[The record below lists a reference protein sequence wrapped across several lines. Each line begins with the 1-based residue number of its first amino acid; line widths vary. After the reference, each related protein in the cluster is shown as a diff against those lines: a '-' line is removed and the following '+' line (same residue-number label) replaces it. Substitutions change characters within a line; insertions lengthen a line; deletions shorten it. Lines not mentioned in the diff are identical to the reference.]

1 MRLTMAE
8 ARENRAG
15 EAAPSSTGYEP
26 SVIEPKWQRY
36 WEENKTFRAVRHPGR
51 PKKYI
56 LDMFP
61 YPSGA
66 GLHVGHPE
74 GYTAT
79 DIVCRFE
86 RMRGTDVLHPMGWDA
101 FGLPAEQHAI
111 RTGTHPRT
119 TTLKN
124 IETFRRQ
131 LKMLGFS
138 YDWDREIDTTDPG
151 YVRWT
156 QWIFLKLFEKG
167 LAFQQS
173 DMPVNWCPALGTVL
187 ANDEV
192 TPDGRSE
199 VGGFPVEKLK
209 IRQWSLKITAYAD
222 RLLEGLEKLDWP
234 ETKAKQAHWIGRS
247 EGANVDF
254 EVKGHPDATITVFTT
269 RVDTLPGATYVVL
282 APEHPLALAIA
293 TPEHQAA
300 VKKYAEEA
308 SSKSDVV
315 RSDATRTKTG
325 VPTGAFAVNP
335 INGEEIPIW
344 VADYVIGSYGTGA
357 VMAVPAHDERDH
369 AFAVKYQLP
378 IVRVVAKP
386 DGTEVDVSKEAYCDD
401 GVANEEAV
409 RRSKAPIEKGMP
421 SDRVRR
427 VVTDWLAAQGK
438 GTSKVTYRLRDWVFS
453 RQRYWGEPIPIYFP
467 VTTDGDPRKPGA
479 KYTIHYE
486 QPIPVD
492 EKELPLLLPDLE
504 DFKPGNDP
512 AGPLAR
518 ALDWRFF
525 QKDGKWY
532 ARETNTMPQWAGS
545 CWYYLRFLDPK
556 NDKEPWSREAY
567 DAWMP
572 VDLYVGGSEHAVL
585 HLLYA
590 RFWHKVLFDLGLV
603 KHDEPFQKLVHQGLI
618 LGEVEH
624 VVFHEAIAVPGSR
637 AKREDNGW
645 VDAETGKGLVER
657 RMRSSELDERG
668 GTFYLREADVPVLT
682 TPDGEHFAFYAAG
695 DTLVS
700 AERAKERDDGSW
712 EDTKTKKTLIP
723 RRVTEADITKR
734 GSSFVMTES
743 PEIQVLS
750 QAFKMS
756 KARGNVVNPDAIV
769 KSHGADSLR
778 LYEMFMGPLE
788 AVKPWQTSGI
798 EGVRRFLDRT
808 WNVCTANVTDDPAAY
823 DLETQRLVHKTIKK
837 VTEDIQALRFNT
849 AISAMMILV
858 KHLGGLP
865 KVPVQAARTLA
876 LILSPFAPHIGEELW
891 QRLGG
896 KTTLAYEPWPA
907 FDPALVKDDVI
918 EIGVQVNG
926 KARTSI
932 QIPADA
938 DEDTAK
944 AVALENAKIKEMT
957 AGKTIKKVIYVKGR
971 ILNLIVG

>member
-1 MRLTMAE
+1 MAE
-8 ARENRAG
+8 A
-15 EAAPSSTGYEP
+15 YDP
-26 SVIEPKWQRY
+26 SVIEPKWQTY
-36 WEENKTFRAVRHPGR
+36 WEENKTFRAERRPGR
-51 PKKYI
+51 PKKYV

-111 RTGTHPRT
+111 KTGTHPRS

-124 IETFRRQ
+124 IDNFRRQ

-138 YDWDREIDTTDPG
+138 YDWEREVDTTDPR

-156 QWIFLKLFEKG
+156 QWIFLQLFKKG

-173 DMPVNWCPALGTVL
+173 NMPVNWCPALGTVL

-192 TPDGRSE
+192 TADGRSE

-222 RLLEGLEKLDWP
+222 RLLEGLENLDWP

-254 EVKGHPDATITVFTT
+254 EVEGHPGARITVFTT

-282 APEHPLALAIA
+282 APEHALALQIA
-293 TPEHQAA
+293 TPEHQAE
-300 VKKYAEEA
+300 VKRYADEA
-308 SSKSDVV
+308 NAKSDVV
-315 RSDATRTKTG
+315 RSDATRAKTG

-335 INGEEIPIW
+335 INGDKIPVW

-369 AFAVKYQLP
+369 AFAVKYALP
-378 IVRVVAKP
+378 IVRVVAKA
-386 DGTEVDVSKEAYCDD
+386 DGTEVDVAKAAYCDD
-401 GVANEEAV
+401 GVANADAV
-409 RRSKAPIEKGMP
+409 SRSKAPIEQGMP
-421 SDRVRR
+421 SEKVRR
-427 VVTDWLAAQGK
+427 TVTDWLASQGR
-438 GTSKVTYRLRDWVFS
+438 GSSKITFKLRDWVFS

-467 VTTDGDPRKPGA
+467 VTTDGDPRKPGT
-479 KYTIHYE
+479 KYEIHYD
-486 QPIPVD
+486 QPIPL
-492 EKELPLLLPDLE
+492 EESELPLLLPDLE
-504 DFKPGNDP
+504 DFKPGTDP

-525 QKDGKWY
+525 EREGKWF

-545 CWYYLRFLDPK
+545 CWYYLRFVDPT
-556 NDKEPWSREAY
+556 NDEAGWSPEAY

-590 RFWHKVLFDLGLV
+590 RFWHKVLFDLGVV
-603 KHDEPFQKLVHQGLI
+603 KHEEPFQKLVHQGLI

-624 VVFHEAIAVPGSR
+624 IVFHEATAVPGSR
-637 AKREDNGW
+637 AKREGDRW
-645 VDAETGKGLVER
+645 VDAETGADLTDR
-657 RMRSSELDERG
+657 RMRSTDLDNRG
-668 GTFYLREADVPVLT
+668 GAFYLREADVPVLT
-682 TPDGEHFAFYAAG
+682 TPDGEHFAFYAASE
-695 DTLVS
+695 TLVS
-700 AERAKERDDGSW
+700 AERAKERDDGSF
-712 EDTKTKKTLIP
+712 EDAKTKKTLVI
-723 RRVTEADITKR
+723 RKVTEQDITKR
-734 GSSFVMTES
+734 GAHFTLNDS
-743 PEIQVLS
+743 PETQVLS

-756 KARGNVVNPDAIV
+756 KSRGNVVNPDVLI

-798 EGVRRFLDRT
+798 EGVRRFLERV
-808 WNVCTANVTDDPAAY
+808 WNVSTTNVTGDPADY
-823 DLETQRLVHKTIKK
+823 DVETQKLVHKTIKK
-837 VTEDIQALRFNT
+837 VTEDVQALRFNT

-865 KVPVQAARTLA
+865 KVPAGAARA
-876 LILSPFAPHIGEELW
+876 LSLLVSPFAPHIGEELW
-891 QRLGG
+891 QQLGG
-896 KTTLAYEPWPA
+896 KTSLAYEPWPA

-926 KARTSI
+926 KARASI

-938 DEDTAK
+938 DEAAAK
-944 AVALENAKIKEMT
+944 AIALEDPKIKDFT
-957 AGKTIKKVIYVKGR
+957 AGKTIKKVIFVKGR

>member
-1 MRLTMAE
+1 MAE
-8 ARENRAG
+8 A
-15 EAAPSSTGYEP
+15 YDP
-26 SVIEPKWQRY
+26 SVIEPKWQRH

-79 DIVCRFE
+79 DILCRFE
-86 RMRGTDVLHPMGWDA
+86 RMRGVDILHPMGWDA
-101 FGLPAEQHAI
+101 FGLPAEQYAI
-111 RTGTHPRT
+111 KTGTHPRT

-124 IETFRRQ
+124 IEVFRGQ

-138 YDWDREIDTTDPG
+138 YDWDREVDTTDPG

-156 QWIFLKLFEKG
+156 QWIFLQLFRKG

-192 TPDGRSE
+192 TADGRSE
-199 VGGFPVEKLK
+199 VGGFAVEKLK

-222 RLLEGLEKLDWP
+222 RLLKGLETLDWP
-234 ETKAKQAHWIGRS
+234 ESKAKQIHWIGRS

-254 EVKGHPDATITVFTT
+254 EVEGHPGAKITVFTT

-282 APEHPLALAIA
+282 APEHALALTIS

-300 VKKYAEEA
+300 AKKYCDEA
-308 SSKSDVV
+308 NVKSDIV
-315 RSDATRTKTG
+315 RADANRTKTG
-325 VPTGAFAVNP
+325 VPTGAFAINP
-335 INGEEIPIW
+335 INGDKLPIW
-344 VADYVIGSYGTGA
+344 IADYVIGSYGTGA

-369 AFAVKYQLP
+369 AFAKKYALP
-378 IVRVVAKP
+378 IVHVVMME
-386 DGTEVDVSKEAYCDD
+386 DGGTFEAGSKLGCED
-401 GVANEEAV
+401 GVANDTAV
-409 RRSKAPIEKGMP
+409 EKSRAPITKGMP
-421 SDRVRR
+421 SAQVRR
-427 VVTDWLAAQGK
+427 TVTDWLAAQGK
-438 GTSKVTYRLRDWVFS
+438 GSAKVTYKLRDWVFS

-467 VTTDGDPRKPGA
+467 VTTDGDPRKGA
-479 KYTIHYE
+479 AYTIHYE
-486 QPIPVD
+486 EPIPLD
-492 EKELPLLLPDLE
+492 ESDLPLLLPDLE
-504 DFKPGNDP
+504 DFKPGKDP

-525 QKDGKWY
+525 EKDGKWY

-556 NDKEPWSREAY
+556 NTNEGWSQSAH

-572 VDLYVGGSEHAVL
+572 VDLYIGGGEHAVL

-603 KHDEPFQKLVHQGLI
+603 KDEEPFHKLVHQGLI

-624 VVFHEAIAVPGSR
+624 IVFHEARLVPGDQ
-637 AKREDNGW
+637 AKRDGEAW
-645 VDAETGKGLVER
+645 VDAKTGQRLVDR
-657 RMRSSELDERG
+657 RMRENDPNEG
-668 GTFYLREADVPVLT
+668 APWLT
-682 TPDGEHFAFYAAG
+682 TPDGEHFAFYAAA

-700 AERAKERDDGSW
+700 AEHAKERDDGSF
-712 EDTKTKKTLIP
+712 EDARTKKTIVT
-723 RRVTEADITKR
+723 RRVTEDDITKS
-734 GSSFVMTES
+734 GAHFVLKTA
-743 PEIQVLS
+743 PETRVLS

-756 KARGNVVNPDAIV
+756 KSRGNVVNPNTLIA
-769 KSHGADSLR
+769 SHGADSLR

-798 EGVRRFLDRT
+798 EGVRRFLDRA
-808 WNVCTANVTDDPAAY
+808 WNAAMNVAEEPGDV
-823 DLETQRLVHKTIKK
+823 ETLRLLHKTIKK
-837 VTEDIQALRFNT
+837 VGEDIHGLRFNT
-849 AISAMMILV
+849 AISSMMIFV
-858 KHLGGLP
+858 NHLSKLP
-865 KVPVQAARTLA
+865 KVPVHVARLFT
-876 LILSPFAPHIGEELW
+876 LILSPFAPHMGEELW

-896 KTTLAYEPWPA
+896 TTSLAYEPWPA

-926 KARTSI
+926 KARASI

-938 DEDTAK
+938 DEATAK
-944 AVALENAKIKEMT
+944 GIALEDAKIKDLT
-957 AGKTIKKVIYVKGR
+957 AGKTIKKVIFVKGR

>member
-1 MRLTMAE
+1 MSEPVRE
-8 ARENRAG
+8 AYDPA
-15 EAAPSSTGYEP
+15 
-26 SVIEPKWQRY
+26 VIEPKWQRH
-36 WEENKTFRAVRHPGR
+36 WEENKTFRAERHAGR
-51 PKKYI
+51 PKKYV

-86 RMRGTDVLHPMGWDA
+86 RMRGKDVLHPMGWDA

-111 RTGTHPRT
+111 KTGTHPRA

-124 IETFRRQ
+124 IDNFRVQ
-131 LKMLGFS
+131 LKALGFS
-138 YDWDREIDTTDPG
+138 YDWERELDTTDPG
-151 YVRWT
+151 YVRFT
-156 QWIFLKLFEKG
+156 QWIFLQLYKKG

-173 DMPVNWCPALGTVL
+173 NMPVNWCPALGTVL

-192 TPDGRSE
+192 TADGRSE

-234 ETKAKQAHWIGRS
+234 ETKAKQSHWIGRS

-254 EVKGHPDATITVFTT
+254 EVVGHPDAKITVFTT

-282 APEHPLALAIA
+282 APEHPLVLALT
-293 TPEHQAA
+293 TPEHREA
-300 VKKYAEEA
+300 VEAYAEEA
-308 SSKSDVV
+308 NRKSDVT
-315 RSDATRTKTG
+315 RSDATRVKTG
-325 VPTGAFAVNP
+325 VPTGGFAVNP
-335 INGEEIPIW
+335 INGDKLPIW

-357 VMAVPAHDERDH
+357 VMAVPAHDERDG
-369 AFAVKYQLP
+369 AFAAKYGLP
-378 IVRVVAKP
+378 VVH
-386 DGTEVDVSKEAYCDD
+386 VVSEAGDPTKNAWCDD
-401 GVANEEAV
+401 GVANDEAV
-409 RRSKAPIEKGMP
+409 ARTRGAPIAKGMP

-427 VVTDWLAAQGK
+427 VMIDWLAANGK
-438 GTSKVTYRLRDWVFS
+438 GSSKITYKLRDWVFS

-467 VTTDGDPRKPGA
+467 VTCEGDPRKPNA
-479 KYTIHYE
+479 SFTIHYE
-486 QPIPVD
+486 SPIPLD
-492 EKELPLLLPDLE
+492 DGDLPLLLPDLE
-504 DFKPGNDP
+504 DYKPGTDP

-525 QKDGKWY
+525 EKDGKWF

-556 NDKEPWSREAY
+556 NTKQAWSEEAY

-603 KHDEPFQKLVHQGLI
+603 KHDEPFTKLVHQGLI

-624 VVFHEAIAVPGSR
+624 IVFEEAIAIAGDR
-637 AKREDNGW
+637 ARREGDGW
-645 VDAETGKGLVER
+645 VHSETGGRLVER
-657 RMRSSELDERG
+657 RMLSTDLDARAG
-668 GTFYLREADVPVLT
+668 VFHLREAGVAVLT
-682 TPDGEHFAFYAAG
+682 TPDGEHFAFYAPSG
-695 DTLVS
+695 KLVS

-712 EDTKTKKTLIP
+712 EDHETRRTLVS
-723 RRVTEADITKR
+723 RRVGEDEIVKKGAHFTLKDA
-734 GSSFVMTES
+734 
-743 PEIQVLS
+743 PEIRVLS

-756 KARGNVVNPDAIV
+756 KSRGNVVNPDALI

-798 EGVRRFLDRT
+798 EGVRRFLERA
-808 WNVCTANVTDDPAAY
+808 WNACTNVTEDPAAY
-823 DLETQRLVHKTIKK
+823 DVETQRLVHKTVKK
-837 VTEDIQALRFNT
+837 VTEDIEAMRFNT
-849 AISAMMILV
+849 AISSMMILV
-858 KHLGGLP
+858 NHLARMP
-865 KVPVQAARTLA
+865 KVPVQAARMLTLV
-876 LILSPFAPHIGEELW
+876 LSPFAPHLGEELW

-896 KTTLAYEPWPA
+896 ARSLAYEPWPA
-907 FDPALVKDDVI
+907 FDPALVKDDVV

-926 KARTSI
+926 KARASI

-938 DEDTAK
+938 DEAAAK
-944 AVALENAKIKEMT
+944 AIALEDARIKDFT
-957 AGKTIKKVIYVKGR
+957 AGKSIKKVIYVKGR

>member
-1 MRLTMAE
+1 MAE
-8 ARENRAG
+8 A
-15 EAAPSSTGYEP
+15 YDP
-26 SVIEPKWQRY
+26 SVIEPKWQTY
-36 WEENKTFRAVRHPGR
+36 WEENKTFRAERRPGR
-51 PKKYI
+51 PKKYV

-86 RMRGTDVLHPMGWDA
+86 RMRGADVLHPMGWDA

-111 RTGTHPRT
+111 KTGKHPRS

-124 IETFRRQ
+124 IKNFRRQ

-138 YDWDREIDTTDPG
+138 YDWDREVDTTDPR

-156 QWIFLKLFEKG
+156 QWIFLQLFKKG

-173 DMPVNWCPALGTVL
+173 NMPVNWCPALGTVL

-192 TPDGRSE
+192 TSDGRSE

-222 RLLEGLEKLDWP
+222 RLLEGLANLDWP

-254 EVKGHPDATITVFTT
+254 EVEGHPGAKITVFTT

-282 APEHPLALAIA
+282 APEHALALQIA
-293 TPEHQAA
+293 TPEHLPD
-300 VKKYAEEA
+300 VKRYAEEA
-308 SSKSDVV
+308 SAKSDVV
-315 RSDATRTKTG
+315 RSDATRAKTG
-325 VPTGAFAVNP
+325 VFTGAFAANP
-335 INGEEIPIW
+335 INGDKIPVW

-369 AFAVKYQLP
+369 AFAVTYALP
-378 IVRVVAKP
+378 IVPVVAKP
-386 DGTEVDVSKEAYCDD
+386 DGTEVDVAKAAYCDD
-401 GVANEEAV
+401 GVASAEAV
-409 RRSKAPIEKGMP
+409 RRSKAPITQGTP
-421 SDRVRR
+421 SAEVRR
-427 VVTDWLAAQGK
+427 AVTDWLTSQGRGGAK
-438 GTSKVTYRLRDWVFS
+438 ITFKLRDWVFS

-467 VTTDGDPRKPGA
+467 VTTDGDPRRPGA
-479 KYTIHYE
+479 KFAIHYD
-486 QPIPVD
+486 QPIPLD
-492 EKELPLLLPDLE
+492 ERELPLLLPDLE
-504 DFKPGNDP
+504 DFKPGTDP

-525 QKDGKWY
+525 ERDGKWF

-545 CWYYLRFLDPK
+545 CWYYLRFVDPT
-556 NDKEPWSREAY
+556 NDEAGWSAEAY

-603 KHDEPFQKLVHQGLI
+603 KHEEPFQKLVHQGLI

-624 VVFHEAIAVPGSR
+624 IVFHEAIAVPGSR
-637 AKREDNGW
+637 AKREGDRW
-645 VDAETGKGLVER
+645 IDAETGARLTDR
-657 RMRSSELDERG
+657 RMRSTDLEDRG
-668 GTFYLREADVPVLT
+668 GVFYLREAGVPVLT
-682 TPDGEHFAFYAAG
+682 TADGEHFAFYV
-695 DTLVS
+695 TSENLVS
-700 AERAKERDDGSW
+700 AERAKERDDGSF
-712 EDTKTKKTLIP
+712 EDTKTNKTL
-723 RRVTEADITKR
+723 VTRKVTDQDITKR
-734 GSSFVMTES
+734 GAHFVLNEA

-756 KARGNVVNPDAIV
+756 KSRGNVVNPDVLI
-769 KSHGADSLR
+769 KSHGADALR

-798 EGVRRFLDRT
+798 EGVRRFLDRV
-808 WNVCTANVTDDPAAY
+808 WNVSTTNVSDDPADY
-823 DLETQRLVHKTIKK
+823 DVETQKLVHKTIKK

-858 KHLGGLP
+858 KHLGGLSKTP
-865 KVPVQAARTLA
+865 TAAARTLS
-876 LILSPFAPHIGEELW
+876 LLVSPFAPHIGEELW

-896 KTTLAYEPWPA
+896 ETSLAYAPWPV
-907 FDPALVKDDVI
+907 FEPGLVKDDVI

-926 KARTSI
+926 KARASI
-932 QIPADA
+932 QIPAEA
-938 DEDTAK
+938 DEAVAK
-944 AVALENAKIKEMT
+944 AIALEDAKIKDFV
-957 AGKTIKKVIYVKGR
+957 AGKTIKKVIFVKGR
-971 ILNLIVG
+971 ILNLVVG